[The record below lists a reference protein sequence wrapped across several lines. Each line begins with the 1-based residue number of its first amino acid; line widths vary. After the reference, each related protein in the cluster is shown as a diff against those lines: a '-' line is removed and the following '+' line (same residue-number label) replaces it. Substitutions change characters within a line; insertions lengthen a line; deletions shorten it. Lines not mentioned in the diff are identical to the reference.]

1 MPTKCYALEATII
14 CKEMLDSLRARVYSV
29 PIDNANGDDT
39 MKSWIADTLY
49 ILLLTSPIAYIFTLA
64 ILNLV
69 GA

>member
-1 MPTKCYALEATII
+1 MF
-14 CKEMLDSLRARVYSV
+14 
-29 PIDNANGDDT
+29 NANGDDT

-49 ILLLTSPIAYIFTLA
+49 ILLLTSPIVYIFTLA